1 MRTTAELG
9 VRQTRKE
16 MEWEVAEGMLITKLA
31 ESEPH
36 WQKNRYIEYVLV
48 LSLSLSLLS
57 RGNLC
62 AVLLAL
68 EKHLSEIAST
78 SEQLIIYQEKISKF
92 DKETSILHDAI
103 TAPNHPFISM
113 QVWLVMRTTL

>member
-1 MRTTAELG
+1 MEAFVYDPLIDWTQSEEAAFPLAMRTTAELG

-48 LSLSLSLLS
+48 LSLSLSLSLS
-57 RGNLC
+57 LPPERIF
-62 AVLLAL
+62 AL
-68 EKHLSEIAST
+68 
-78 SEQLIIYQEKISKF
+78 YC
-92 DKETSILHDAI
+92 
-103 TAPNHPFISM
+103 
-113 QVWLVMRTTL
+113 